1 MDNPRNP
8 LKMQKQNQFQ
18 NKKFPHVLAAVY
30 GTPWA
35 ITESWLETIAGIVE
49 DRSKASIEEFKA
61 MMDDADGDE
70 SPLQMV
76 GNVAVIPV
84 MGPIVPRA
92 NFFSA
97 MSGATSSS
105 GVSDMIDEAMD
116 KRPDAI
122 VFQIDS
128 PGGAIPGGFEVA
140 NKIAALPVPTI
151 AMIEGTGASLAYL
164 WAAQCDMVYCSQAS
178 VVGSVSVIMRM
189 VSGDRA
195 MKNDGMDITTM
206 KSGALKNAGD
216 PSGLQ
221 SSAQYQ
227 SLLTQLN
234 TYHDMFTAAVSTK
247 RAQKMDVSK
256 IASGDV
262 WIGAQA
268 VVNGLADGIST
279 MQGVIDMLN
288 E

>member
-1 MDNPRNP
+1 MKNQSQP
-8 LKMQKQNQFQ
+8 LQ
-18 NKKFPHVLAAVY
+18 NKKFPNVLAAVY

-35 ITESWLETIAGIVE
+35 ITEPWLETIAGIVE
-49 DRSKASIEEFKA
+49 DRSKSSMHELKA
-61 MMDDADGDE
+61 MMDDDE
-70 SPLQMV
+70 DSGSALQMV
-76 GNVAVIPV
+76 GRVAVIPV
-84 MGPIVPRA
+84 MGPIIPRS
-92 NFFSA
+92 NFFSN
-97 MSGATSSS
+97 MSGATSSQA
-105 GVSDMIDEAMD
+105 VSEMIDEAMENN
-116 KRPDAI
+116 PDAI
-122 VFQIDS
+122 VLNIDS

-140 NKIAALPVPTI
+140 NKIAALPVPTV

-164 WAAQCDMVYCSQAS
+164 WAAQCDLVYCSQAS

-189 VSGDRA
+189 ASNDRA
-195 MKNDGMDITTM
+195 MKNDGVDVVTM

-234 TYHDMFTAAVSTK
+234 TYHDMFAAAVSTK

-262 WIGAQA
+262 WIGAKA
-268 VVNGLADGIST
+268 VSVGLADGIST
-279 MQGVIDMLN
+279 MQGVIDELQ
-288 E
+288 

>member
-1 MDNPRNP
+1 M
-8 LKMQKQNQFQ
+8 KASHSQS
-18 NKKFPHVLAAVY
+18 KKFPNVLAAVY

-35 ITESWLETIAGIVE
+35 ITESWLETIASIVE
-49 DRSKASIEEFKA
+49 DRSKGSIQDFKA
-61 MMDDADGDE
+61 MMDESEDE
-70 SPLQMV
+70 QSPLQMV
-76 GNVAVIPV
+76 GRVAVIPV
-84 MGPIVPRA
+84 MGPIIPRS
-92 NFFSA
+92 NFFSN
-97 MSGATSSS
+97 MSGATSSA

-116 KRPDAI
+116 KKPDAI

-140 NKIAALPVPTI
+140 NKIAAVPVPTI
-151 AMIEGTGASLAYL
+151 AMIEGMGASLAYL

-189 VSGDRA
+189 ASSDRA
-195 MKNDGMDITTM
+195 MKNDGVDVVTM

-216 PSGLQ
+216 PSTLS

-247 RAQKMDVSK
+247 RSAKMDVSK

-262 WIGAQA
+262 WIGSKA
-268 VVNGLADGIST
+268 VAAGLADGIST
-279 MQGVIDMLN
+279 MQNVIDDLM
-288 E
+288 

>member
-1 MDNPRNP
+1 M
-8 LKMQKQNQFQ
+8 
-18 NKKFPHVLAAVY
+18 LAAVY

-35 ITESWLETIAGIVE
+35 ITESWLDTIAGIVE
-49 DRSKASIEEFKA
+49 DRSKASIQEFKS
-61 MMDDADGDE
+61 MMDDSDDDSE

-105 GVSDMIDEAMD
+105 GVSDMIDEAMS
-116 KRPDAI
+116 KKPDAI

-140 NKIAALPVPTI
+140 NKIASLPVPTV

-164 WAAQCDMVYCSQAS
+164 WAAQCDMIYCSQAS

-195 MKNDGMDITTM
+195 MKNDGMDVVTM

-247 RAQKMDVSK
+247 RAQKMDVGK
-256 IASGDV
+256 VATGDV
-262 WIGAQA
+262 WIGSKA
-268 VVNGLADGIST
+268 VANGLADGVST
-279 MQGVIDMLN
+279 MQDVLSMLS